1 MKILLTT
8 ATALLLSLTTFA
20 QKVENTQS
28 KSSELLIDGNSS
40 DWSKYS
46 LTLEEKSNIYYAIIN
61 DNNSI
66 YFLLKF
72 PDRNSQLKVLRS
84 GLEIKIDKQGKNNF
98 PSSFIFPYSID
109 RENNDPLSY
118 SITGIKPN
126 TNLEER
132 KSELIKN
139 STKIKLTGFNNGLED
154 VMLNTSNNINIS
166 AALNFEEN
174 NLIYEVSFPI
184 NLIFK
189 GDLSNYKS
197 PFNFQFN
204 LQALPHYPSESS
216 DSRCFENNSINQKA
230 KLSSE

>member
-8 ATALLLSLTTFA
+8 SLALLLSFFSFA
-20 QKVENTQS
+20 QKIESIQHKT
-28 KSSELLIDGNSS
+28 SELIIDGSSS

-46 LTLEEKSNIYYAIIN
+46 LTLDEKSNIFYSIIT
-61 DNNSI
+61 DNNRF

-72 PDRNSQLKVLRS
+72 PDRSSQLKVLRS
-84 GLEIKIDKQGKNNF
+84 GLEIKIDNQGKNTF
-98 PSSFIFPYSID
+98 PSTFIFPYSID

-118 SITGIKPN
+118 SVTGVKPN
-126 TNLEER
+126 TNLEEK

-139 STKIKLTGFNNGLED
+139 STKIKLTGFKNGLED
-154 VMLNTSNNINIS
+154 VMLNTINNINVS

-184 NLIFK
+184 DLIFE
-189 GDLSNYKS
+189 GELSNYKN

-204 LQALPHYPSESS
+204 LQALPFSPSESS
-216 DSRCFENNSINQKA
+216 DSRCFENNSLNQKL
-230 KLSSE
+230 KLRNE

>member
-1 MKILLTT
+1 MKVLLTI
-8 ATALLLSLTTFA
+8 ASALLLPFSTFA
-20 QKVENTQS
+20 QKVENTQP

-46 LTLEEKSNIYYAIIN
+46 LTLDEKSNVYYAIVN
-61 DNNSI
+61 DNNSL
-66 YFLLKF
+66 YFLFKF

-84 GLEIKIDKQGKNNF
+84 GLEIKIDNQGKNNF

-118 SITGIKPN
+118 SVTGIKPN

-174 NLIYEVSFPI
+174 NLIYEASFPI
-184 NLIFK
+184 NLIFD
-189 GDLSNYKS
+189 GDISNYKN
-197 PFNFQFN
+197 PFNFQFC
-204 LQALPHYPSESS
+204 LQALPYAPSESS
-216 DSRCFENNSINQKA
+216 DSRYFENNSFNQKA
-230 KLSSE
+230 KLSNE